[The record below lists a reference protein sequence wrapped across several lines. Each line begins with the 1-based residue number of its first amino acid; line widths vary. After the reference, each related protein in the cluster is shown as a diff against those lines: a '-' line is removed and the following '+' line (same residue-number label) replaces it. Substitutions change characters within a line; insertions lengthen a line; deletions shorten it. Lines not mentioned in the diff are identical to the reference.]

1 MQLVSDSVK
10 TKQAQNSL
18 LLEKQALVKEL
29 EQVNSS
35 VESLKLKISHGEEQV
50 SFSRHITSTSIFY

>member
-18 LLEKQALVKEL
+18 LSEKQALVKEL

-35 VESLKLKISHGEEQV
+35 VESLMLKISHGEEQV
-50 SFSRHITSTSIFY
+50 SFSRHYTAASIFY